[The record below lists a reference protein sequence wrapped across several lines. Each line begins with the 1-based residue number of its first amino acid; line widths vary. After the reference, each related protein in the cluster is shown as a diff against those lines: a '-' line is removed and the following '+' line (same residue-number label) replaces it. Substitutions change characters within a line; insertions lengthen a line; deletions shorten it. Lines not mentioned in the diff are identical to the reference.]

1 MNNPFRFLETLSQPF
16 CISCNSLSHHDFCL
30 DCALDNVYV
39 TTSDELNEQLIIQQ
53 IEVQHMTFSA
63 VAEHHHMSVDSVM
76 SIYFDADPT
85 TTQG

>member
-1 MNNPFRFLETLSQPF
+1 MKL
-16 CISCNSLSHHDFCL
+16 CISCNKASTLNEGLIFDHGFCL

-39 TTSDELNEQLIIQQ
+39 TTLDELNEQLIVQQ
-53 IEVQHMTFSA
+53 IEVQRMTFSE

-85 TTQG
+85 NA